1 MSVGDDIG
9 GAIKF
14 LGILAII
21 GLITIVYWLVKF
33 FILLLMIIF

>member
-9 GAIKF
+9 GAIK
-14 LGILAII
+14 LAIILAII

-33 FILLLMIIF
+33 FILLLMMIF